1 MNQVV
6 RHNLI
11 YLLIILCACFFILFP
26 LLRPGFPVT
35 DDGDW
40 MIIRL
45 SAFYQSFR
53 EGQFPVRFLGRFNN
67 SYGYPVANFL
77 YPGLLYIGSVLHV
90 VGLSFQDSIKG
101 IIIGSVL
108 IGAFATFFW
117 LRRFF
122 HSYASTIGAVSFL
135 FMPYILYDIYK
146 RGSVGE
152 ILAIGISI
160 MIIYAIEN
168 KTGWIIAPLIAFL
181 ITSHNTLA
189 LFFVPVLFGYILI
202 KRYNDFI
209 PHMLLGVG
217 IAAFFWIPALFER
230 KHILFSIT
238 PISDPLHYFSVSHI
252 LILYGLPILLI
263 VLITLFQP
271 NKRFGKEKI
280 YFIVLILGSTILASE
295 VSLWLWRT
303 TWFVN
308 YIQFPYRFFAIGS
321 LFAPWF
327 IAYVADDAKSQR
339 GILLAIIASGVLI
352 LLSLPYQGSVS
363 VVRPEGFY
371 STNEATTTVRNEYMP
386 RWVSYVPAIRKQ
398 ERIEV
403 FNGNAKINIRLVT
416 TEQIN
421 AIIHA
426 KEESILQINTIYYPG
441 WGAMIDNKPVAIQY
455 DNPSGFMRITVPS
468 GDHTLYMAFRE
479 TIDRFIADIIS
490 VCFVIVYLVWFVRY
504 LIYRKVRLKRK
515 RR

>member
-1 MNQVV
+1 
-6 RHNLI
+6 
-11 YLLIILCACFFILFP
+11 
-26 LLRPGFPVT
+26 
-35 DDGDW
+35 
-40 MIIRL
+40 
-45 SAFYQSFR
+45 
-53 EGQFPVRFLGRFNN
+53 
-67 SYGYPVANFL
+67 
-77 YPGLLYIGSVLHV
+77 
-90 VGLSFQDSIKG
+90 
-101 IIIGSVL
+101 
-108 IGAFATFFW
+108 
-117 LRRFF
+117 
-122 HSYASTIGAVSFL
+122 
-135 FMPYILYDIYK
+135 
-146 RGSVGE
+146 
-152 ILAIGISI
+152 
-160 MIIYAIEN
+160 
-168 KTGWIIAPLIAFL
+168 
-181 ITSHNTLA
+181 
-189 LFFVPVLFGYILI
+189 
-202 KRYNDFI
+202 
-209 PHMLLGVG
+209 
-217 IAAFFWIPALFER
+217 
-230 KHILFSIT
+230 
-238 PISDPLHYFSVSHI
+238 
-252 LILYGLPILLI
+252 
-263 VLITLFQP
+263 
-271 NKRFGKEKI
+271 
-280 YFIVLILGSTILASE
+280 
-295 VSLWLWRT
+295 
-303 TWFVN
+303 
-308 YIQFPYRFFAIGS
+308 
-321 LFAPWF
+321 
-327 IAYVADDAKSQR
+327 
-339 GILLAIIASGVLI
+339 LLAIIASGVLI